1 MSRESCFRFV
11 YVCLFCQLPTNNYQ
25 LNCVEGKMQSNDDFR
40 KDDLKD
46 LKGKAEKDLFEA
58 IGFKDL
64 SDEEKAALL
73 GKMMRLIEVRT
84 LNKILDSLTPE
95 QDEKLKNLDQENPDA
110 LEAFLQEDVPDY
122 ESLFYDEAKKLQQ
135 ELLIEHGQN

>member
-1 MSRESCFRFV
+1 
-11 YVCLFCQLPTNNYQ
+11 
-25 LNCVEGKMQSNDDFR
+25 VEGKMQSNDDFR
-40 KDDLKD
+40 KDDLNS
-46 LKGKAEKDLFEA
+46 LKEKAEQDLFEA

-64 SDEEKAALL
+64 SDDEKATLL
-73 GKMMRLIEVRT
+73 GKMMKLIEVRT

-122 ESLFYDEAKKLQQ
+122 ESLFYDEAKKLRQ

>member
-1 MSRESCFRFV
+1 MQAG
-11 YVCLFCQLPTNNYQ
+11 QLKN
-25 LNCVEGKMQSNDDFR
+25 VEGKMQSNDDFR
-40 KDDLKD
+40 KNDLD
-46 LKGKAEKDLFEA
+46 SLKGKAEKDLFEA

-73 GKMMRLIEVRT
+73 GKMMKLIEVRT

-122 ESLFYDEAKKLQQ
+122 ESLFYDEAKKLRQ
-135 ELLIEHGQN
+135 ELLIENGQN